1 MIAVIFKQCIIIILF
16 LCMEKHVAMLQC
28 CMRLLVQIALN
39 TLLRGLLKLLFHN
52 LNSCKTA
59 VRRL

>member
-39 TLLRGLLKLLFHN
+39 TFLRSLLKFFLYN
-52 LNSCKTA
+52 LDSSKTA
-59 VRRL
+59 VGWL